1 MAGSMFLPTFILSNF
16 YNDMQPSARY
26 KYVSY
31 LWDESKA
38 QSCAS
43 EVDLLIYRSN
53 LLGADLRITN
63 FGGGN
68 TSCKT
73 IERDPLTGENKQV
86 MWVKGSGGD
95 IGTLTRKGLAGL
107 YVDRLHALKNRYRGL
122 KFEDEMV
129 GLLYHCL
136 FDLESKA
143 PSIDTPLHAFLPYKH
158 IDHLHPDALIAL
170 AAAKDG
176 ERIVEEV
183 FKGELA
189 WIPWQRPGFD
199 LGLKLEQAVQK
210 NPAIKGIVLGA
221 HGLFTWGETSY
232 ESYVSSL
239 DVIERAS
246 QYLAENYGK
255 HKPVFGGAKLSS
267 PDEKTRK
274 QKAAAIA
281 PTLRGLASSHRM
293 MVGHFTDDDR
303 VLEFINSND
312 LERLAYLGTSCPDH
326 FLRTKIRPLVLKV
339 PGSLSLDS
347 AAEIKKALEPQFENY
362 RKEYGEYYTNH
373 KHADSPA
380 IRDPNPVVILWPGI
394 GMFTFAKDKA
404 TARVSAEFYINAINV
419 MKGAEA
425 ISTYVSLPLQ
435 EAFNIE
441 YWQLEEDKL
450 KRMPPDKPL
459 SGRVAL
465 ITGSAGGIG
474 KAVAEKFIAEGACV
488 VLCDNDEGRLRQAEQ
503 DFQKRYKK
511 DQFISTLLDV
521 TERSSI
527 NEAIAKINLA
537 FGGLDIIVNNAGISI
552 SRAFTEYT
560 GEEWDKL
567 NDILVKGQFLVSQA
581 GVNVMK
587 AQGLGGDIV
596 NIASKNGLVSG
607 PKNAAYGT
615 AKAAQ
620 LHLTRLMAAELGE
633 DKIRVNAV
641 NPDAIITDSKIWQ
654 SGWAKDR
661 ASAYGVSEDKLPE
674 FYAGRTLLKEILY
687 PSDVANTVYIFV
699 SGLLNKSTGNMLNV
713 DGGFPA
719 SFPR

>member
-1 MAGSMFLPTFILSNF
+1 
-16 YNDMQPSARY
+16 MQTLTSARY

-31 LWDESKA
+31 LWDEAKA
-38 QSCAS
+38 QSLAS
-43 EVDLLIYRSN
+43 DQVDLLIYRSN

-73 IERDPLTGENKQV
+73 IERDPLTDEQKQV

-95 IGTLTRKGLAGL
+95 IGTLTRKGLAAL
-107 YVDRLHALKNRYRGL
+107 YIDRLHALKNRYRGL

-136 FDLESKA
+136 FDLDSKA
-143 PSIDTPLHAFLPYKH
+143 PSIDTPLHAFLPFKH

-183 FKGELA
+183 FDGELA

-210 NPAIKGIVLGA
+210 RPEIKGIVLGA

-232 ESYVSSL
+232 ESYISSL

-246 QYLAENYGK
+246 QYLADNYGK
-255 HKPVFGGAKLSS
+255 NKPVFGGVKLSS
-267 PDEKTRK
+267 PDVKTRK
-274 QKAAAIA
+274 QKAASIA

-303 VLEFINSND
+303 VLEFVNSKE
-312 LERLAYLGTSCPDH
+312 LEKLAYLGTSCPDH
-326 FLRTKIRPLVLKV
+326 FLRTKIRPLVLQV
-339 PGSLSLDS
+339 ADTLPLDN
-347 AAEIKKALEPQFENY
+347 AVEIKKALEPQFEKY
-362 RKEYGEYYTNH
+362 RKEYADYYANH
-373 KHADSPA
+373 KHEDSPA
-380 IRDPNPVVILWPGI
+380 MRDPNPVVILWPGI

-450 KRMPPDKPL
+450 KRMPPEKPL

-474 KAVAEKFIAEGACV
+474 KAIAEKFIAEGACV
-488 VLCDNDEGRLRQAEQ
+488 VLCDNDEGRLNQAER

-511 DQFISTLLDV
+511 DQFTSTLLDV
-521 TERSSI
+521 TDSSSI
-527 NEAIAKINLA
+527 SLAIAKINLA
-537 FGGLDIIVNNAGISI
+537 FGGLDIVVNNAGISI
-552 SRAFTEYT
+552 SRGFTEYT
-560 GEEWDKL
+560 EEEWDKL
-567 NDILVKGQFLVSQA
+567 NDILLKGQFLVSQA
-581 GVNVMK
+581 GVRIMK
-587 AQGLGGDIV
+587 AQGLGGDVV

-615 AKAAQ
+615 AKAGQ

-661 ASAYGVSEDKLPE
+661 ASAYGVAEEKLPE

-699 SGLLNKSTGNMLNV
+699 SGMLNKSTGNMLNV